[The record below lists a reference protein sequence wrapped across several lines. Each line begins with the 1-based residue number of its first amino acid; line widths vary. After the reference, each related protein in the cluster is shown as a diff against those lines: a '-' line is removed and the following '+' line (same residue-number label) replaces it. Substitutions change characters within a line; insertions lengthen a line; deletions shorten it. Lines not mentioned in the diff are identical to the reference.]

1 MPIDN
6 DTEHPSDTTVGPAP
20 EGETPAPDPV
30 DAALAEVREDL
41 ERRRAT
47 GELPHLPPD
56 ELTRHFD
63 GVVEAVDAGLVEH
76 PPLDPGDLTG
86 PAVLETWRPF
96 AGAGPL
102 ARVLAKLLSPIT
114 RISGVLV
121 RRQVAE
127 FSTRTAAVVEEL
139 AIRQNRTSL
148 FLSRAFLD
156 RQRRLEYRVAELERE
171 VLELRSSQRAPGAED
186 AAASNPERSDVGD

>member
-6 DTEHPSDTTVGPAP
+6 DTEHPSETTVGPAP
-20 EGETPAPDPV
+20 EAETPAPDPV
-30 DAALAEVREDL
+30 EAALAEVRADL
-41 ERRRAT
+41 DRRRST

-96 AGAGPL
+96 SGAGLL

-114 RISGVLV
+114 RVSGVLV

-139 AIRQNRTSL
+139 AIRQNRTSM

-171 VLELRSSQRAPGAED
+171 VLELRSRERPPGPET
-186 AAASNPERSDVGD
+186 AARSDPAPSEGGD

>member
-1 MPIDN
+1 M
-6 DTEHPSDTTVGPAP
+6 
-20 EGETPAPDPV
+20 
-30 DAALAEVREDL
+30 
-41 ERRRAT
+41 
-47 GELPHLPPD
+47 
-56 ELTRHFD
+56 TRHFD

-96 AGAGPL
+96 AGAGL
-102 ARVLAKLLSPIT
+102 VARVLAKLLSPIT

-139 AIRQNRTSL
+139 AIRQNRTSM

-171 VLELRSSQRAPGAED
+171 VLELRSSQHPPDPEDGATSD
-186 AAASNPERSDVGD
+186 PARSDGVD